1 MSLSRVFAVSL
12 IAAVPAFA
20 QLASP
25 NAQGVAFG
33 HMHLNS
39 ADPDAAIAF
48 WTDLIGASPYSH
60 ESLKGVSMLGAII
73 LFTRKAPSGPS
84 AGSVIDNIGL
94 KVPDLQPFVDKLA
107 KTSYKSH
114 QPAAGGDSLLIDGPD
129 GVRIELTEDS
139 SMYATLEFHGVH
151 FRTAQP
157 KEMQAWYDK
166 IFGARPGT
174 GEKWTSS
181 DISGV
186 SLTYE
191 PADSS
196 VPSAGR
202 AIDHIGFEIKGL
214 EAFCKKLSDNGIK
227 LDSPYRS
234 VPQIKLSIA
243 FLTDPWG
250 TRIELTEG
258 LAH

>member
-1 MSLSRVFAVSL
+1 MLLSRIFAACL
-12 IAAVPAFA
+12 IASSPAAA
-20 QLASP
+20 QLSGP

-33 HMHLNS
+33 HIHVNS
-39 ADPDAAIAF
+39 ADPDAAVAF
-48 WTDLIGASPYSH
+48 WTDVIGASQYSH

-84 AGSVIDNIGL
+84 AGSAIDHIGL
-94 KVPDLQPFVDKLA
+94 RVPDLQPVVDKLA

-114 QPAAGGDSLLIDGPD
+114 KPAAGGDSLMIDGPD
-129 GVRIELTEDS
+129 GVGIELTEDS
-139 SMYATLEFHGVH
+139 SMYATLEFHSVDFH
-151 FRTAQP
+151 TARP

-166 IFGARPGT
+166 TFGARPGSGDT
-174 GEKWTSS
+174 ADSS
-181 DISGV
+181 NISGV
-186 SLTYE
+186 GLDFE
-191 PADSS
+191 QADSA
-196 VPSAGR
+196 VPTAGR
-202 AIDHIGFEIKGL
+202 AIDHIGFEVKGL

-227 LDSPYRS
+227 LDSDYRS